1 MKGAHPVSDVPS
13 IRDRF
18 GLRRDNFILDPV
30 KDTEC
35 FARDDIDTH
44 LLAESLDI
52 DLVTKIAPKRLVWG
66 PYGAGK
72 THTLMRT
79 MRELEQLTPIRPVR
93 IECPD
98 LSKKSR
104 FHDLYREGIMRQL
117 GQDFIIGLVDD
128 AIRSVGWHRREEMVQ
143 GLKDKLQDEEIAK
156 AAIRL
161 MNPNFDVLVLWR
173 WLSGVPMS
181 RGDLDELGQTQDL
194 SQTEAARL
202 AEFLCL
208 FGRLERELH
217 GKTLVLVL
225 DEMERLRSIGPETI
239 TTFVSGFTRL
249 VDPNQNSISVLVGAS
264 AQQQAEMV
272 EVFSP
277 NGPVVS
283 RLGNEAQ
290 VEISSLDD
298 EDVNKFIKVIIG
310 FVREPSTD
318 VQALIN
324 AASPSVSESLNQDF
338 FPFSEEAVDALKSKL
353 TQFMTPRE
361 ITITMTRS
369 LGRAHRI
376 GALAVTTE
384 SIA

>member
-1 MKGAHPVSDVPS
+1 MSDVPS